1 MSPCGSTTVVD
12 ANATVILQI
21 GIMSNSVEITWLFDN
36 EKITDTNSNYN
47 ITNILSNGTVQV
59 SKLWQ
64 LL

>member
-1 MSPCGSTTVVD
+1 MSPSSSTAVVD
-12 ANATVILQI
+12 NATVILQI
-21 GIMSNSVEITWLFDN
+21 KIMSNSVEITWLFDN

>member
-1 MSPCGSTTVVD
+1 MSPSGSTAVVD
-12 ANATVILQI
+12 TNATVILQI
-21 GIMSNSVEITWLFDN
+21 KIISNSVEITWLFDN